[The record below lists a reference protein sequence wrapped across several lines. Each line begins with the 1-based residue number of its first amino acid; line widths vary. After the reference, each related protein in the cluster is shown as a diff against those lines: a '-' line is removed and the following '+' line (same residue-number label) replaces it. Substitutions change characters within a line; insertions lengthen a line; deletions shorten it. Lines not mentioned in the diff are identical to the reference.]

1 MKQKD
6 LALIIGIAGFSV
18 LVAFVLANI
27 LIGTPENRQTSVKTY
42 EAISSDFPEADKRYF
57 NDQSINPTQ
66 TVQIG
71 GSNNPLPF
79 QE

>member
-6 LALIIGIAGFSV
+6 LALIIGVAGFSV
-18 LVAFVLANI
+18 VIAFVLANI
-27 LIGTPENRQTSVKTY
+27 LIGSPDNRQTKVKTY
-42 EAISSDFPEADKRYF
+42 QKLSSQFSEADKRYF

-71 GSNNPLPF
+71 DNSNPKIF
-79 QE
+79 Q